1 MTGTADLPLADTSD
15 MIGLHRVFREALA
28 AAPRFVGGAEPGDI
42 ERAEMVGSYY
52 DNVLRLL
59 DGHHAGEDE
68 LVTPKLLERCP
79 DEAETVARIFAQH
92 RDVHG
97 AISRAHACVA
107 TWREHPTAA
116 NATEL
121 LAALAAL
128 DAALTPHLDEEERT
142 VLPLAARC
150 LDVAEWGELP
160 GHGMRTFDG
169 DKLWLIRGLIREQM
183 TPVQRASM
191 DASTPPPVAV
201 MWAETGEA
209 AYTAFIAELRG
220 GSVPAQRDPGT
231 EVQPD
236 PVG

>member
-1 MTGTADLPLADTSD
+1 MTEISNLPLADTSD

-28 AAPRFVGGAEPGDI
+28 AAPQLVGGAAPGDAG
-42 ERAEMVGSYY
+42 RAELVGSYY

-68 LVTPKLLERCP
+68 LVTPRLLERCP
-79 DEAETVARIFAQH
+79 DEAATIARIFAQH
-92 RDVHG
+92 DEVHG

-107 TWREHPTAA
+107 TWRERPTAA
-116 NATEL
+116 NASEL
-121 LAALAAL
+121 VAALAAL

-150 LDVAEWGELP
+150 ISVVEWGELP
-160 GHGMRTFDG
+160 GHGMRSFDG

-183 TPVQRASM
+183 TPAQRASM
-191 DASTPPPVAV
+191 DANTPPPVAA
-201 MWAETGEA
+201 MWAEMGEA
-209 AYTAFIAELRG
+209 AFADFVVRLRG
-220 GSVPAQRDPGT
+220 LVPSPRNPAD
-231 EVQPD
+231 EVHAD